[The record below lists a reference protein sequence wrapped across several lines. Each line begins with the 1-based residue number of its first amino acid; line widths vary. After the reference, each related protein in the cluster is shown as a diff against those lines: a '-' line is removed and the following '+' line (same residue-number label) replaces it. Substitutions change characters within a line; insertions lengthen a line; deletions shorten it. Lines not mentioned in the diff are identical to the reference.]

1 MLNVAHYWRNE
12 NQNHSE
18 ISPHTGQNGHYH
30 KVYKK
35 NAGEGVER
43 REQSCT
49 VGGDVN

>member
-30 KVYKK
+30 KVYKEQTVEK
-35 NAGEGVER
+35 VWRKGKVLALLAGM
-43 REQSCT
+43 
-49 VGGDVN
+49 